1 MGVIIAMMIIVT
13 LAGLGIY
20 FGLKTLENFNPGR
33 NKIQKDLKVLKA
45 ELQPFI
51 VDLVPWTEDEME
63 QLSLNTIRR
72 KATKNVV
79 KSLKGIFTTIY
90 HEPLI
95 AWAYRRYV
103 SSKENALL
111 YAKTSHHE
119 FIYRIKKNMVEIVVD
134 DQLVG
139 QVNQEGV
146 LFPNKG
152 KKALAQINHGSEE
165 LGLPIIVN
173 EKEVG
178 RLNDLSKLDKIN
190 SRAFQVVS
198 KMEDEEEKVFLALS
212 ILEMVKTQV

>member
-1 MGVIIAMMIIVT
+1 MGVTIAMLIIIT

-33 NKIQKDLKVLKA
+33 SKIQKDLKALKT

-119 FIYRIKKNMVEIVVD
+119 FIYRIKKNTVEIVVD

-139 QVNQEGV
+139 QVNQDGV
-146 LFPNKG
+146 LYPNKG
-152 KKALAQINHGSEE
+152 RKALAQINHGSEE

-178 RLNDLSKLDKIN
+178 RLNDLTNLDKIN

>member
-1 MGVIIAMMIIVT
+1 MGVSVAMVIILS
-13 LAGLGIY
+13 LAGFGVY

-33 NKIQKDLKVLKA
+33 KKIQKDLKVLKA
-45 ELQPFI
+45 DLQPFI
-51 VDLVPWTEDEME
+51 VDLVPWTEDEMG
-63 QLSLNTIRR
+63 QLSLNTIRK
-72 KATKNVV
+72 KASKNVV
-79 KSLKGIFTTIY
+79 TSLKGIFTTIY

-139 QVNQEGV
+139 QINQDGV
-146 LFPNKG
+146 LFPLKG

-178 RLNDLSKLDKIN
+178 RLNDLNKLDKIN